1 MNNRNVVIVKL
12 QNDLAT
18 ITAEWEDKSEQ
29 DIHNL
34 GTAFLQTAQME
45 RTRIAR
51 MEIVPQVAAN
61 DELKSSQIQIASN
74 VKFKKQSKF

>member
-1 MNNRNVVIVKL
+1 
-12 QNDLAT
+12 
-18 ITAEWEDKSEQ
+18 
-29 DIHNL
+29 
-34 GTAFLQTAQME
+34 ME